1 MFDIILLIIILTTLI
16 YLIYQNLENMTDFNF
31 KFLNSK
37 FSEFMNVDIYESDEY
52 IEILKLPKV
61 DLNIKYDYETNYN
74 LLINNNISIYQ
85 DMADQLKHTI
95 EIDNIN
101 YNLISIRW
109 KISRFLYNNLNVGL
123 DLHLV
128 HKNFNSL
135 HNVILVIPLNLTNC
149 IEKFKNIN
157 YKKMTTEYSIYTNT
171 ILEDS
176 SKYKF
181 TTPDYYLGKF
191 NLDDK
196 INNQKDIFNLKLPSS
211 KKLLNNLI
219 TNKDTIPSY
228 ECCKDS
234 IGNNINFDLSVFN
247 ELLSDNNSF
256 YKLYDRDNNIYY
268 ITDPKEFDENIGLN
282 IYNKITIDNLI
293 TYMK

>member
-1 MFDIILLIIILTTLI
+1 
-16 YLIYQNLENMTDFNF
+16 
-31 KFLNSK
+31 
-37 FSEFMNVDIYESDEY
+37 
-52 IEILKLPKV
+52 
-61 DLNIKYDYETNYN
+61 
-74 LLINNNISIYQ
+74 
-85 DMADQLKHTI
+85 
-95 EIDNIN
+95 
-101 YNLISIRW
+101 
-109 KISRFLYNNLNVGL
+109 
-123 DLHLV
+123 
-128 HKNFNSL
+128 
-135 HNVILVIPLNLTNC
+135 
-149 IEKFKNIN
+149 
-157 YKKMTTEYSIYTNT
+157 MTTEYSIYTNT